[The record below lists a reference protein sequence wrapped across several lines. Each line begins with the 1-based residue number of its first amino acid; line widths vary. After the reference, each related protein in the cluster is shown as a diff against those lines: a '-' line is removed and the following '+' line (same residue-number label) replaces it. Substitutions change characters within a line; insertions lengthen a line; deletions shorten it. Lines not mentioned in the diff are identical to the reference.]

1 MNPGLAILSISVGA
15 IEGWFG
21 SAIMGT
27 FARPRA
33 LAKISIGALGALVA
47 GFAAQHLVGADLGH
61 LRILV
66 GLGGA
71 LLGGCLL
78 LLIFAW
84 RALSRRQV

>member
-1 MNPGLAILSISVGA
+1 MTPWLGILWFGVGA

-21 SAIMGT
+21 SRIMGT

-33 LAKISIGALGALVA
+33 LANISIGALGALVA
-47 GFAAQHLVGADLGH
+47 GFSAPHLVGADLGH
-61 LRILV
+61 VGILV
-66 GLGGA
+66 GLAGA

-78 LLIFAW
+78 LSIFGW

>member
-1 MNPGLAILSISVGA
+1 MNPGLGILWICIGA

-21 SAIMGT
+21 SKIMGT

-33 LAKISIGALGALVA
+33 LANISIGALGALVA
-47 GFAAQHLVGADLGH
+47 GFAAQHLVAVDLG
-61 LRILV
+61 RVGILV

-78 LLIFAW
+78 LLIFGW